1 MTLFLNYKK
10 NKTPKRLGRGKMAAN
25 SFPPFLMNDGSTSPP
40 LESEL
45 ALWLPGQLNVTE
57 VTL

>member
-1 MTLFLNYKK
+1 
-10 NKTPKRLGRGKMAAN
+10 MAAN
-25 SFPPFLMNDGSTSPP
+25 SFPPFLVNDGSTSPP

-45 ALWLPGQLNVTE
+45 ALWLSGQSNVTE